1 MGQIVGLVGVR
12 YGVIGQEN
20 VSYIMLVSMS
30 AFLVAV
36 VRTPLT
42 AIVLITEITGH
53 FEVFYPSVVVGG
65 LTYYFTE
72 LLQMKPSN
80 VSLYEDMIHAPDLKE
95 EKRYTLSVEI
105 MTDSYLDGKLVDELS
120 LPERCAIINV
130 HRDGKN
136 LVPAGTRLIPGD
148 QVQIEMDSQDIE
160 KLYEPLV
167 SMANIY

>member
-1 MGQIVGLVGVR
+1 MILPDRTSIRALFLGLCVLLGNAYATQTREFSDGR
-12 YGVIGQEN
+12 YDI
-20 VSYIMLVSMS
+20 L
-30 AFLVAV
+30 LTP
-36 VRTPLT
+36 RTPT
-42 AIVLITEITGH
+42 
-53 FEVFYPSVVVGG
+53 
-65 LTYYFTE
+65 
-72 LLQMKPSN
+72 LLGIIIK
-80 VSLYEDMIHAPDLKE
+80 LKA

>member
-53 FEVFYPSVVVGG
+53 FEVTLGQNPYKGDDIPIAV
-65 LTYYFTE
+65 
-72 LLQMKPSN
+72 
-80 VSLYEDMIHAPDLKE
+80 A
-95 EKRYTLSVEI
+95 KR
-105 MTDSYLDGKLVDELS
+105 
-120 LPERCAIINV
+120 
-130 HRDGKN
+130 
-136 LVPAGTRLIPGD
+136 D
-148 QVQIEMDSQDIE
+148 QVSAVIE
-160 KLYEPLV
+160 V
-167 SMANIY
+167 